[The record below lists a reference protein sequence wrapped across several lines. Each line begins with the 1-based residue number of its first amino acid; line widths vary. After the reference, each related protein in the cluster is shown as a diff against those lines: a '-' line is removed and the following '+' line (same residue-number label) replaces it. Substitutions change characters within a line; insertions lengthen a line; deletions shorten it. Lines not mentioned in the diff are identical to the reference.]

1 MWYLWLI
8 FALLAV
14 FIPVWILFMA
24 SKAAKPYSNDK
35 QKMKII
41 SLNTIKYLL
50 FYWLCDL
57 FFMSCIII
65 LLANI
70 FLAARLC

>member
-14 FIPVWILFMA
+14 LIPVWILLMA

-41 SLNTIKYLL
+41 SVMY
-50 FYWLCDL
+50 Y
-57 FFMSCIII
+57 
-65 LLANI
+65 
-70 FLAARLC
+70 R